1 VIYIPEGEFIMG
13 SGPDENYDEQPQRK
27 VFLDGYY
34 IDTYQV
40 TNAKYKEFVDATGY
54 KVPYI
59 KKPWAEKYNWK
70 DDTYP
75 RGTENKPVVLV
86 DWFDACEYAKWAGK
100 RLPTEAEWEK
110 AARGTD
116 GRIWPWGDTW
126 VREKAACKQ
135 GGSLMDVGRF
145 EKGKSVFGCYDM
157 AGNVWEWAQDWY
169 REDYYQQSSGL
180 TNPKGPD
187 EGEYRVLRG
196 GSWIHEKGSCRCA
209 KRYFRRPHYAD
220 NYIGFRC
227 AKDA

>member
-13 SGPDENYDEQPQRK
+13 SDAAENYDEQPQRK
-27 VFLDGYY
+27 VFLNAYY

-40 TNAKYKEFVDATGY
+40 TNAKYKEFVDATAY

-59 KKPWAEKYNWK
+59 DRPWAEKYNWK
-70 DDTYP
+70 DNMYP
-75 RGTENKPVVLV
+75 QGTENKPVVLV
-86 DWFDACEYAKWAGK
+86 DWYDACAYASWAGK

-135 GGSLMDVGRF
+135 GGSLMVVGRF
-145 EKGKSVFGCYDM
+145 EKGKSFFGCYDM
-157 AGNVWEWAQDWY
+157 AGNVWEWAKDWY
-169 REDYYQQSSGL
+169 REDYYRESSGL

-187 EGEYRVLRG
+187 EGEHRILRG
-196 GSWIHEKGSCRCA
+196 GSWIHEQGSCRCA
-209 KRYFRRPHYAD
+209 KRFSKMPDYAD